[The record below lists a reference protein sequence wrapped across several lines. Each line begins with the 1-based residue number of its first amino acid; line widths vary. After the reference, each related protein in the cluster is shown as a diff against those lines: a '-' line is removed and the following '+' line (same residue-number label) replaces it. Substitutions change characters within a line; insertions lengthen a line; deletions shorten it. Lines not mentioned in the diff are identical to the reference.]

1 MCVRVNVCIVFVCA
15 REYMQVCVCVCV
27 CADVCVHM

>member
-1 MCVRVNVCIVFVCA
+1 MCVRVDVCIVFVCP
-15 REYMQVCVCVCV
+15 REYMQVCVCV